1 MNKDLWHESAGLQE
15 LDQWVGGPGDSLP
28 ELWENV
34 NSFKAPLSFIRN
46 CNAWNAAGQE
56 ETVVVVVV
64 DDQLMMII
72 FCVSEVSWEW
82 PAAKWSRH
90 TSLLLCS
97 VTSST
102 SSHSTNNIIS
112 ENVSQSAVAA
122 QQQSDQELLLSFC
135 WAIPCWSVS
144 LCCCCPTIQSSFLPT
159 PDLINEDPVENPA
172 Y

>member
-1 MNKDLWHESAGLQE
+1 MNLQVCKSWTSE
-15 LDQWVGGPGDSLP
+15 LVVLM
-28 ELWENV
+28 WENV
-34 NSFKAPLSFIRN
+34 NSFRATLSFIRN

-56 ETVVVVVV
+56 ETVVVVVVV

-144 LCCCCPTIQSSFLPT
+144 LCCCCPDIQSSFLPT

>member
-1 MNKDLWHESAGLQE
+1 MNLQVCKSWTSE
-15 LDQWVGGPGDSLP
+15 LVVLM
-28 ELWENV
+28 WENV
-34 NSFKAPLSFIRN
+34 NSFRATLSFIRN

-144 LCCCCPTIQSSFLPT
+144 LCCCCPDIQSSFLPT

>member
-1 MNKDLWHESAGLQE
+1 MNVQVCKSWTSE
-15 LDQWVGGPGDSLP
+15 LVVLM
-28 ELWENV
+28 WENV
-34 NSFKAPLSFIRN
+34 NSFRATLSFIRN

-112 ENVSQSAVAA
+112 ENHNLLLQLNNNVI
-122 QQQSDQELLLSFC
+122 QELLLSFC